1 MFSESTSGA
10 QARAQP
16 TPIVGESVRIQEVR
30 RLAAVAAK
38 CVGDILI
45 TGDPG
50 TGKAHVARA
59 IHQLSCRPGPFFCV
73 ETSAPA
79 ALLDAELFGPRPPGT
94 TLFLHDIAALPLPL
108 QEQLR
113 ATRERE
119 TNDHG
124 KASVLTTRLICGTS
138 QDLPSLLGQHV
149 FDEGLYER
157 LAAFTIHL
165 PTLNS
170 HREDVPLLLAHFL
183 GVLREETV
191 HPIERFSAAAEEVL
205 MRRSW
210 KGNVR
215 ELCDYVRTTA
225 ELCSAKVIEPMDL
238 WLPRTADEQ
247 SSEPWESGYRV
258 LRKRVLLQ
266 FEADFV
272 ARVLKASS
280 GNVSMAARLAKIDRK
295 HLWRL
300 IQRTGIRLERFGR
313 TPAQPAPPA
322 EAEDR
327 ATK

>member
-1 MFSESTSGA
+1 MSADPPDVT
-10 QARAQP
+10 QAPRVH
-16 TPIVGESVRIQEVR
+16 TVVGESASMQEVR
-30 RLAAVAAK
+30 RLAAVAAASD
-38 CVGDILI
+38 CDVLI

-50 TGKAHVARA
+50 TGKEHVARA
-59 IHQLSCRPGPFFCV
+59 IHALSGRQGPFLVV
-73 ETSAPA
+73 EGASPAGVLDTELYGPKPPNTTIFVRDVA
-79 ALLDAELFGPRPPGT
+79 ALSM
-94 TLFLHDIAALPLPL
+94 PL

-113 ATRERE
+113 RAREQKSNGQDKPHF
-119 TNDHG
+119 T
-124 KASVLTTRLICGTS
+124 ARLLCGTS
-138 QDLPSLLGQHV
+138 QDLSSLIRQRV
-149 FDEGLYER
+149 FDQALYER
-157 LAAFTIHL
+157 LADFTIQL
-165 PTLNS
+165 PTLNAR
-170 HREDVPLLLAHFL
+170 REDIPALLAHFL
-183 GVLREETV
+183 GRIREQTD

-238 WLPRTADEQ
+238 WLPRTADEAG
-247 SSEPWESGYRV
+247 SEPWQLGYRV

-313 TPAQPAPPA
+313 APASQPEIPVEQRPA
-322 EAEDR
+322 
-327 ATK
+327 K